1 MADLQRKVPNSQFKF
16 VLEVDGMKAGF
27 SEVSGLSSES
37 NAGDYRD
44 GNHLHFSGRKL
55 SGLSKYATITLKRGW
70 TKDQAFWDWCKKVN
84 EGKTQRLSG
93 SIVLLDEA
101 RRPVMRWKFQAGLP
115 SKWVGPDF
123 NATGN
128 EVAIDT
134 LEITHEGV
142 ELDEG

>member
-1 MADLQRKVPNSQFKF
+1 MADLQRKDPNSQFKF

-27 SEVSGLSSES
+27 SEVSGLTSEG
-37 NAGDYRD
+37 NAGEYRA
-44 GNHLHFSGRKL
+44 GNQVSPAGRKL
-55 SGLSKYATITLKRGW
+55 TGLRKPGTITLKRGW
-70 TKDQAFWDWCKKVN
+70 TKDQALWDWYKKVI

-101 RRPVMRWKFQAGLP
+101 RQPAMRWKFRAGLP
-115 SKWVGPDF
+115 SKWVGPAL
-123 NATGN
+123 NAKGN
-128 EVAIDT
+128 EVAIET